1 MALISTTTPLFA
13 ALIATVFA
21 AILATDAGLNAG
33 QVSAGGLARAAA
45 HEDITHE
52 DAFALALAAYDAG
65 RYGEAARI
73 WSRLSG
79 AGDAQATAA
88 LAGLYRQGLGVPR
101 DLARAAHLYRRAGL
115 RGHVIAQANF
125 AEMLIERESL
135 SPNRDQ
141 ARAWAW
147 FHLAGVGGNVWAK
160 GQAARLWAALPRADR
175 VRARA
180 FLRTIKKEITARK
193 EIPAGP

>member
-1 MALISTTTPLFA
+1 MTLISTATPLIG

-21 AILATDAGLNAG
+21 AILATDASLNAGPNAG
-33 QVSAGGLARAAA
+33 QVSAGGLARAAT
-45 HEDITHE
+45 HEDTAHE

-73 WSRLSG
+73 WSRLSD
-79 AGDAQATAA
+79 AGDAEATAA

-101 DLARAAHLYRRAGL
+101 DLARAARLYRRAGL

-125 AEMLIERESL
+125 AEMLIDRGGL
-135 SPNRDQ
+135 GPDRDQ

-147 FHLAGVGGNVWAK
+147 FHLAGSGGNAWAK
-160 GQAARLWAALPRADR
+160 DQAARLWAALPRAGRD
-175 VRARA
+175 RARA
-180 FLRTIKKEITARK
+180 FLRTIRK
-193 EIPAGP
+193 EIPARP

>member
-1 MALISTTTPLFA
+1 MTLISTATPLIG

-33 QVSAGGLARAAA
+33 PNAGQVSAGGLARTAA
-45 HEDITHE
+45 HEDATHE

-73 WSRLSG
+73 WSRLSD

-101 DLARAAHLYRRAGL
+101 DLARAAQLYRRAGL

-125 AEMLIERESL
+125 AEMLIERGGL
-135 SPNRDQ
+135 GPDRDQ
-141 ARAWAW
+141 ARARAWAW
-147 FHLAGVGGNVWAK
+147 FHLAGSGGNAWAK
-160 GQAARLWAALPRADR
+160 DQAARLWSALPQADR
-175 VRARA
+175 DRARA
-180 FLRTIKKEITARK
+180 LLRTIRN
-193 EIPAGP
+193 EIPARP